1 MTERAPVVAAHARR
15 PLAVSDALEC
25 LEALRDRGVP
35 WLLDSALRAHPLARH
50 SFVGADPWAVLRGF
64 ASPDGCWHRLEVR
77 REVRPDLAPG
87 VHERAGDPL
96 ECAREL
102 LAPAPRADGTLPFV
116 GGAVGYLG
124 YELASGFE
132 RLAPP
137 PPDDLGLPDLT
148 LLWVDRLLAFDH
160 ATGAAWAV
168 GLGYGEDLAEA
179 QARASAAAEEIGAA
193 VGCGANAGTYHG
205 FARLREE
212 KDRKSAEGRLP
223 SLHSAVAETG
233 SRATPKASPLRASA
247 SGWCAGSAAPS
258 SRGASESLG
267 EPRYLDAVNAIL
279 ERVAAG
285 DVYQAC
291 LTQTWDVPFDGDPW
305 RLYRVLRAATPAP
318 FAAYLELPEAA
329 IVGSSPERFLRVT
342 AEGRV
347 ESRPIKGTRRRGS
360 SPEADARLGEELA
373 GSAKD
378 RAENLMIVDLARN
391 DLGRV
396 CATGSVEVP
405 ELFRIEAFA
414 RVFQMVSVVS
424 GRLAPD
430 RDALDAVRAAFP
442 PGSMTGAP
450 KLAAMDLLTALE
462 TVRRGPYAGAL
473 GYLDARGGADLSV
486 VIRSLVVA
494 GGLARAHAG
503 GGVVADSTAAAE
515 YAEAR
520 DKVAPL
526 LEALVAA
533 RSPLAA
539 GPPRGR
545 RFSPRSRASLDAR
558 PGRPIP

>member
-1 MTERAPVVAAHARR
+1 
-15 PLAVSDALEC
+15 L
-25 LEALRDRGVP
+25 
-35 WLLDSALRAHPLARH
+35 
-50 SFVGADPWAVLRGF
+50 LRGF
-64 ASPDGCWHRLEVR
+64 AGPDGSWHRLEVR
-77 REVRPDLAPG
+77 RAVRPDLAPG
-87 VHERAGDPL
+87 VYERPGEPL
-96 ECAREL
+96 ARAREL

-124 YELASGFE
+124 YELAAGFE

-168 GLGYGEDLAEA
+168 GLGYGRDLEQA
-179 QARASAAAEEIGAA
+179 QASADDAAEDIAGAVAARKGRASESAGPRGGAA
-193 VGCGANAGTYHG
+193 
-205 FARLREE
+205 
-212 KDRKSAEGRLP
+212 RKRDAEG
-223 SLHSAVAETG
+223 VARAA
-233 SRATPKASPLRASA
+233 SRRRAK
-247 SGWCAGSAAPS
+247 S
-258 SRGASESLG
+258 SDGTESLG
-267 EPRYLDAVNAIL
+267 EAAYGQAVEAIL
-279 ERVAAG
+279 ERIAAG
-285 DVYQAC
+285 DAYQAC
-291 LTQTWDVPFDGDPW
+291 LTQAWDVPFDGDPW
-305 RLYRVLRAATPAP
+305 RLYRALRAVTPAP
-318 FAAYLELPEAA
+318 FAAYLELPEAT

-342 AEGRV
+342 AEGRL

-360 SPEADARLGEELA
+360 SPEADVRLGEELA

-378 RAENLMIVDLARN
+378 RAENLMIVDLVRN

-424 GRLAPD
+424 GRLAPG

-450 KLAAMDLLTALE
+450 KLAAMDLLSGLE
-462 TVRRGPYAGAL
+462 TLRRGPYAGAL
-473 GYLDARGGADLSV
+473 GYLDVRGGADLSV

-515 YAEAR
+515 YAEAQ

-526 LEALVAA
+526 LEALAA
-533 RSPLAA
+533 AGSPLAA

-545 RFSPRSRASLDAR
+545 RFSTRSRTSLDAR
-558 PGRPIP
+558 PDRPIP